1 MRAER
6 LGQGGKERERAREN
20 GEEEEEERRR
30 KQRMKSVGR
39 HNTHGGGGGGRG
51 GGDAAVQQRGV
62 TRGWCGEVIRR
73 GSFALSTVISAQSDK
88 KEKLAANAGGGE
100 VV

>member
-1 MRAER
+1 MTSICFTIQHEVAER

-51 GGDAAVQQRGV
+51 RGAGLLRANRLVSTALFTMVNHV
-62 TRGWCGEVIRR
+62 TNFTRSSI
-73 GSFALSTVISAQSDK
+73 IP
-88 KEKLAANAGGGE
+88 
-100 VV
+100 